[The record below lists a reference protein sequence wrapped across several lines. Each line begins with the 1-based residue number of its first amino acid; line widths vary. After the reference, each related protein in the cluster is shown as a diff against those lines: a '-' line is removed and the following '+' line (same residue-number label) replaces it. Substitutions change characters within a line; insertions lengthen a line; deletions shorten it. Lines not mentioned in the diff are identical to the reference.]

1 MGLLGAGQQGR
12 PLRPARS
19 GTMVE
24 SLAAAFGEANP
35 AQVTDTPRLVGV
47 VPASAEPIHGKPL
60 TVANGWIDRPS
71 QVAGMSVLYIDQ
83 IQQQPNPAVQTVV
96 SSAINHS
103 SYAPYHHVRNGWWM
117 YSKWDPI
124 FRFAN
129 TAMDMR
135 FQVGKIA
142 RMSNAQ
148 MGNIPGGVT
157 MGPFASPYRSAYQ
170 VPRFSTEPSIITP
183 RSAPGSR

>member
-1 MGLLGAGQQGR
+1 M
-12 PLRPARS
+12 
-19 GTMVE
+19 E

-35 AQVTDTPRLVGV
+35 AQVTDTPRMVGIT
-47 VPASAEPIHGKPL
+47 PTMAEPIHGKPL

-71 QVAGMSVLYIDQ
+71 QTAGMSVLYIDQ
-83 IQQQPNPAVQTVV
+83 IQKQPNPAVQGIVKSV
-96 SSAINHS
+96 INHS
-103 SYAPYHHVRNGWWM
+103 SYAPYHHNRSGWWL

-135 FQVGKIA
+135 FQVGKISPL
-142 RMSNAQ
+142 SNGA
-148 MGNIPGGVT
+148 MGNMPGGVM

-170 VPRFSTEPSIITP
+170 VPRFSTEPSVITP
-183 RSAPGSR
+183 MSAPGSR

>member
-1 MGLLGAGQQGR
+1 MANALGAAAR
-12 PLRPARS
+12 PIRPARS
-19 GTMVE
+19 GSIME

-35 AQVTDTPRLVGV
+35 SQVTDTPRLVGI
-47 VPASAEPIHGKPL
+47 VPATAEPIHGKPL
-60 TVANGWIDRPS
+60 VVANGWIDRPA
-71 QVAGMSVLYIDQ
+71 QTKGMSVLYIDQ

-103 SYAPYHHVRNGWWM
+103 SYAPYHHNRSGWWL

-142 RMSNAQ
+142 PLSNGA
-148 MGNIPGGVT
+148 MGNIPGGVM

-170 VPRFSTEPSIITP
+170 VPRFSTEPSVITP
-183 RSAPGSR
+183 MSAPGSR